1 MMNKVLQKDMYVEDV
16 LDGLGVKDVA
26 SKTDEE
32 FENDNDKYS
41 NVVDDLDIM
50 ENDLLTHYKDLD
62 VETYLKLRQIDLLKK
77 IVDKLDNLEML
88 YDVQNQIK
96 ALNNK

>member
-1 MMNKVLQKDMYVEDV
+1 MNNNRIALDSMLKALEVKPAVE
-16 LDGLGVKDVA
+16 
-26 SKTDEE
+26 KTDDE
-32 FENDNDKYS
+32 FENDNVAYN

-50 ENDLLTHYKDLD
+50 ENDLLTKYRDLD
-62 VETYLKLRQIDLLKK
+62 VDTYLKLRQIDLLKK

-96 ALNNK
+96 ALNNR

>member
-1 MMNKVLQKDMYVEDV
+1 MMTSKMDMYSV
-16 LDGLGVKDVA
+16 LDDLKIKDA
-26 SKTDEE
+26 TSKTDEE
-32 FENDNDKYS
+32 FEHDNDEYNKI
-41 NVVDDLDIM
+41 VDDLEIL

-62 VETYLKLRQIDLLKK
+62 IETYLKLRQIDLMKK
-77 IVDKLDNLEML
+77 MIDKLDNLEML

>member
-1 MMNKVLQKDMYVEDV
+1 MNNNRIALDSMLKALEVKPAVE
-16 LDGLGVKDVA
+16 
-26 SKTDEE
+26 KTDDE
-32 FENDNDKYS
+32 FEKDNVTYG

-50 ENDLLTHYKDLD
+50 ENDLLTKYMDLD
-62 VETYLKLRQIDLLKK
+62 VDTYLKIRQIDLLKK

-88 YDVQNQIK
+88 YDVHNQIK

>member
-1 MMNKVLQKDMYVEDV
+1 MNNNRIALDSMLKALEVKPAVE
-16 LDGLGVKDVA
+16 
-26 SKTDEE
+26 KTDDE
-32 FENDNDKYS
+32 FEKDNVTYG

-50 ENDLLTHYKDLD
+50 ENDLLTKYRDLD
-62 VETYLKLRQIDLLKK
+62 VDTYLKLRQIDLLKK
-77 IVDKLDNLEML
+77 VVEKLDNLEML

>member
-1 MMNKVLQKDMYVEDV
+1 MNNNRIALYSMLKALEVKPAVE
-16 LDGLGVKDVA
+16 
-26 SKTDEE
+26 KTDEE
-32 FENDNDKYS
+32 FERDNDKYS

-62 VETYLKLRQIDLLKK
+62 VETYIKLRQIDLLKK
-77 IVDKLDNLEML
+77 MVEKLDNLEML

>member
-1 MMNKVLQKDMYVEDV
+1 MNNNRIALDSMLKALEVKPAVE
-16 LDGLGVKDVA
+16 
-26 SKTDEE
+26 KTDDE
-32 FENDNDKYS
+32 FEKDNVTYG

-50 ENDLLTHYKDLD
+50 ENDLLTKYRDLD
-62 VETYLKLRQIDLLKK
+62 VDTYLKLRQIDLLKK
-77 IVDKLDNLEML
+77 IVEKLDNLEML

>member
-1 MMNKVLQKDMYVEDV
+1 MTNNRLA
-16 LDGLGVKDVA
+16 LGAMLNILEVKPAVA
-26 SKTDEE
+26 KTDDE
-32 FENDNDKYS
+32 FEKDNAAYN

-50 ENDLLTHYKDLD
+50 ENDLLTKYRDLD
-62 VETYLKLRQIDLLKK
+62 VDTYLKLRQIDLLKK
-77 IVDKLDNLEML
+77 IVEKLDNLEML

>member
-1 MMNKVLQKDMYVEDV
+1 MMTSKMDMYSV
-16 LDGLGVKDVA
+16 LDDLKIKDV
-26 SKTDEE
+26 SDKTDDE
-32 FENDNDKYS
+32 FERDNDKYS

-62 VETYLKLRQIDLLKK
+62 VETYIKLRQLDLMKK
-77 IVDKLDNLEML
+77 MIDKLDNLEML

>member
-1 MMNKVLQKDMYVEDV
+1 MNNNRIALDSMLKALEVKPAVE
-16 LDGLGVKDVA
+16 
-26 SKTDEE
+26 KTDDE
-32 FENDNDKYS
+32 FEKDNVTYG

-50 ENDLLTHYKDLD
+50 ENDLLTKYRDLD
-62 VETYLKLRQIDLLKK
+62 VDTYLKLRQIDLLKK